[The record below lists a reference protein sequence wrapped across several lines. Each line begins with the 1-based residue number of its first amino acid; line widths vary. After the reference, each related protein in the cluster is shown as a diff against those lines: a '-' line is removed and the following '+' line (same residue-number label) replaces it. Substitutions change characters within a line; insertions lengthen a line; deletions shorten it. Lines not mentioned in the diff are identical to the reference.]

1 MMKNGIKYGKNLIF
15 SERNPWYKKR
25 TQLFSTENMLS
36 IFLVIWKKLRIPRLE
51 LKIASMKE
59 DSLWRV
65 IAHHICLTAFYS
77 TSAPGDLLA
86 GGTIY
91 YPDSIS
97 LPFLTFMLLCLEKV
111 ALPFQKFKTHTYFR
125 RWYVVS

>member
-1 MMKNGIKYGKNLIF
+1 M
-15 SERNPWYKKR
+15 ERISSSKRNTWYKNAPCY
-25 TQLFSTENMLS
+25 SEEENMLS
-36 IFLVIWKKLRIPRLE
+36 IFWSFEKLRIPRLE

-91 YPDSIS
+91 YTDSIS
-97 LPFLTFMLLCLEKV
+97 LPFLLSCCFVEKSGTAISKV
-111 ALPFQKFKTHTYFR
+111 ENICCIIIFYQIVYYDKN
-125 RWYVVS
+125 

>member
-1 MMKNGIKYGKNLIF
+1 M
-15 SERNPWYKKR
+15 ERISSSKRNTWYKNAPCY
-25 TQLFSTENMLS
+25 SEEENMLS
-36 IFLVIWKKLRIPRLE
+36 IFWSFEKLRIPRLE

-91 YPDSIS
+91 YTDSIS
-97 LPFLTFMLLCLEKV
+97 LPFYFHAALLKKV
-111 ALPFQKFKTHTYFR
+111 ALPFQKLKI
-125 RWYVVS
+125 YVVS